1 MRTLLLNP
9 FEKYSER
16 ILIIVGLAFTVIG
29 GYLGFVF
36 NARFDGV
43 IDLHFAER
51 VTLYQPILEIGIN
64 ILSTTVLLFI
74 VGKIINPK
82 TRIIDIFLTSMIARI
97 PYYIVTF
104 FNSNNKAYTISQGI
118 LNLVKSNKTNMLSS
132 TDIFYL
138 LLMSFAIIASLIWFI
153 ALLFNGFKTAV
164 NAKETKHIL
173 LFIAAIVAAEIISKI
188 VIINFL

>member
-1 MRTLLLNP
+1 MKTVLFNP
-9 FEKYSER
+9 FEKYTER
-16 ILIIVGLAFTVIG
+16 ILIVAGLTATLIG

-43 IDLHFAER
+43 IDLHFVER

-64 ILSTTVLLFI
+64 ILCTTVLLFI

-97 PYYIVTF
+97 PYYIITF
-104 FNSNNKAYTISQGI
+104 FNANNKAYTISQGI
-118 LNLVKSNKTNMLSS
+118 LNLVKSNKTNPLSS

-153 ALLFNGFKTAV
+153 ALLFNGFKIAV
-164 NAKETKHIL
+164 NAKGTKHVL
-173 LFIAAIVAAEIISKI
+173 LFIAAIVVAEIISKI
-188 VIINFL
+188 VIINFS

>member
-1 MRTLLLNP
+1 MKTLLFNP

-43 IDLHFAER
+43 IDLHFVEK
-51 VTLYQPILEIGIN
+51 VSLYQPILEIGIN
-64 ILSTTVLLFI
+64 ILCTTVLLFI

-104 FNSNNKAYTISQGI
+104 FNANNKAYTISQGI
-118 LNLVKSNKTNMLSS
+118 LNLVKSNKTNPLSS

>member
-1 MRTLLLNP
+1 MRTLLFNP

-43 IDLHFAER
+43 IDLHFVEK
-51 VTLYQPILEIGIN
+51 VSLYQPILEIGIN

-118 LNLVKSNKTNMLSS
+118 LNLVKSNKTNILSS

-188 VIINFL
+188 IIINFL